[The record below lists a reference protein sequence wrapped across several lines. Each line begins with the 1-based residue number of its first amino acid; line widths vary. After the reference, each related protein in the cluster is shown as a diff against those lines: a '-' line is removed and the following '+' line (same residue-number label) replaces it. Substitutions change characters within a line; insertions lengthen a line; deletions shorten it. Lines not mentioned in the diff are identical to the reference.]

1 MPDVPFTALDL
12 MMTREEKL
20 LLHVKKDGFGVEI
33 GASHAPIAPKK
44 SGYNVHIIDHATREE
59 LIEKY
64 ENDNLNLENI
74 EEVDFVW
81 KGEDYSELTGKNGFY
96 DWIIASHVIE
106 HTPNLIGFLNSCDK
120 ILKETGVLSLA
131 IPDARFCFD
140 HFRPISGLAKVLDA
154 HYQNQKLT
162 SPGTIAEYFLNFVH
176 KDNRPDWGENAVL
189 KEDYSFSFS
198 NEEVLKTLE
207 KSLENKEYVDCH
219 AWCFTPHSF
228 RLMIHDLYELGFIK
242 LKEVDF
248 SPSEGCEFFIVLGRN
263 GKGNNLSRLEMLQ
276 TVNLE
281 ILKGTNP
288 DLVLKTGL
296 IKMKDKARFRFRNF
310 IRKIRQ
316 RLGS

>member
-1 MPDVPFTALDL
+1 

-20 LLHVKKDGFGVEI
+20 LLHVKKDGFGAEI

-44 SGYNVHIIDHATREE
+44 SGYNVDIIDHATREE

-64 ENDNLNLENI
+64 KDDNVNLDNI

-81 KGEDYSELTGKNGFY
+81 SGEDYSELTGKTGFY

-106 HTPNLIGFLNSCDK
+106 HVPNLIGFLNSCDK

-140 HFRPISGLAKVLDA
+140 HFRPLTGLSKVLDA
-154 HYQNQKLT
+154 HYQNPKVHT
-162 SPGTIAEYFLNFVH
+162 PGSIVEYNLNLVL
-176 KDNRPDWGENAVL
+176 KDNFLDWGENALL
-189 KEDYSFSFS
+189 KEEYSFSAS
-198 NEEVLKTLE
+198 REEVLNALE

-242 LKEVDF
+242 LQEVDF
-248 SPSEGCEFFIVLGRN
+248 FESEGCEFFIALGRN

-276 TVNLE
+276 AVNIE

-288 DLVLKTGL
+288 SLVLKTGL
-296 IKMKDKARFRFRNF
+296 IKMKDKARFKFRNF
-310 IRKIRQ
+310 IRKNRR
-316 RLGS
+316 RLGL